1 MPTRIVAISHA
12 TGAGGD
18 TIGRMIAERLGFRY
32 IDEEIISLAAAK
44 EGLDSDVVADAERRK
59 SLLDRIIT
67 DLSRAGGNAAAGV
80 GVVWDPEGAA
90 GATRH
95 DELRQTIIEA
105 IHETAMRGDVVI
117 VAHAA
122 SIPLAGRDDVL
133 RVFITASVE
142 TRVRRVGH
150 DTRRDAASATKIVK
164 QSDAGRAD
172 YFQRFYRIDR
182 ELPTHYD
189 LVVNTDVL
197 TEKDAVELVVF
208 ATRRNA

>member
-18 TIGRMIAERLGFRY
+18 TIGRRVAERLGFRHL
-32 IDEEIISLAAAK
+32 DEEIIALAAAK
-44 EGLDSDVVADAERRK
+44 EGLDSNVVADAERRK
-59 SLLDRIIT
+59 GLLERVID
-67 DLSRAGGNAAAGV
+67 DLSRARLAHGDLFL
-80 GVVWDPEGAA
+80 DPEMAWG
-90 GATRH
+90 TPR
-95 DELRQTIIEA
+95 DEVRQVIVEA
-105 IHETAMRGDVVI
+105 INETANRGDVVI

-133 RVFITASVE
+133 RVFITASIE
-142 TRVRRVGH
+142 TRVRRLGR
-150 DTRRDAASATKIVK
+150 DTRRDAVAAAKLVK

-189 LVVNTDVL
+189 LVINTDLL
-197 TEKDAVELVVF
+197 TESEAVEIVVF
-208 ATRRNA
+208 TARMAVPH